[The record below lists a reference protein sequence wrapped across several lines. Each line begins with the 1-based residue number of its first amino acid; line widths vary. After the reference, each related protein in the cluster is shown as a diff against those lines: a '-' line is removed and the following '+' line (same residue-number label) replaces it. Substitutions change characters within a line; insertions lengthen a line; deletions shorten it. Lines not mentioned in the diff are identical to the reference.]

1 MRISWLCE
9 TQADRER
16 VLDMERRIR
25 PLRAGAFGLLGTA
38 LLICGPWVGFWTLFP
53 LCAACICFAA
63 SDFRLRTSRCPEY
76 RLAASWLAAELAIA
90 ASVALTGGP
99 TSPAVDWL
107 VLPVVT
113 LAARFDVRGVSAG
126 TVIAAGLIVASTLG
140 VHPAYIVAHPQHLVF
155 PLALL
160 GGLSMLSVALM
171 RSDLHHRSASV
182 IDPLTTM
189 LNRNALASRVR
200 ELSEQARIVKQ
211 PIGVILGDLDEFKL
225 VNDLHGHA
233 AGDGVLQD
241 VAYSM
246 RKQLRAF
253 DLAYRLGGEEFL
265 VLLPG
270 ADARHAMFIA
280 EGLRRAIAA
289 GPHGGLPVTMSFGV
303 TGSAPGE
310 FDYEKAI
317 VLADRALYQ
326 AKAAGRNRVRMSDP
340 GGRTSAAADDASA
353 WGGVDAGEPLTAS
366 SHTV

>member
-1 MRISWLCE
+1 
-9 TQADRER
+9 
-16 VLDMERRIR
+16 
-25 PLRAGAFGLLGTA
+25 
-38 LLICGPWVGFWTLFP
+38 VG
-53 LCAACICFAA
+53 FAA
-63 SDFRLRTSRCPEY
+63 SDFRLASSRCPEY
-76 RLAASWLAAELAIA
+76 RLAASWLTAELAIA

-99 TSPAVDWL
+99 ASAAVDWL

-113 LAARFDVRGVSAG
+113 LAARFDVRGVTAG
-126 TVIAAGLIVASTLG
+126 TVMAAGLIVASTLG
-140 VHPAYIVAHPQHLVF
+140 VHPAYVVAHPQHLVF

-189 LNRNALASRVR
+189 LNRNALASRVK
-200 ELSEQARIVKQ
+200 ELSHQARIVKQ
-211 PIGVILGDLDEFKL
+211 PIGVILGDLDCFKQ
-225 VNDLHGHA
+225 VNDRHGHA

-241 VAYSM
+241 VAYSL

-270 ADARHAMFIA
+270 ADAQRATIIA
-280 EGLRRAIAA
+280 EELRCAVAA
-289 GPHGGLPVTMSFGV
+289 DPQGGLPVTMSFGV
-303 TGSAPGE
+303 TGSPPGE

-326 AKAAGRNRVRMSDP
+326 AKAAGRNRVETFD
-340 GGRTSAAADDASA
+340 GDGQTGSAASTDQIAPS
-353 WGGVDAGEPLTAS
+353 GGFQPLGYYGTGDPLTAAAQEA
-366 SHTV
+366 

>member
-1 MRISWLCE
+1 VWASPPATSGW
-9 TQADRER
+9 
-16 VLDMERRIR
+16 
-25 PLRAGAFGLLGTA
+25 RAPGALST
-38 LLICGPWVGFWTLFP
+38 
-53 LCAACICFAA
+53 
-63 SDFRLRTSRCPEY
+63 
-76 RLAASWLAAELAIA
+76 RLAASWLTAELAIA

-99 TSPAVDWL
+99 ASAAVDWL

-113 LAARFDVRGVSAG
+113 MAARFDVRGVTAG
-126 TVIAAGLIVASTLG
+126 TVIATALIAASTLG
-140 VHPAYIVAHPQHLVF
+140 VHPAYVVAHPQHLVF

-189 LNRNALASRVR
+189 LNRNALASRVK
-200 ELSEQARIVKQ
+200 ELSHQARIVKQ
-211 PIGVILGDLDEFKL
+211 PIEVILGDLDGFKQ
-225 VNDLHGHA
+225 VNDRHGHA

-241 VAYSM
+241 VAYSL

-270 ADARHAMFIA
+270 ADAQRATIIA
-280 EGLRRAIAA
+280 GELRCAVAA
-289 GPHGGLPVTMSFGV
+289 DPQGGLPVTMSFGA
-303 TGSAPGE
+303 TGSPPGE

-326 AKAAGRNRVRMSDP
+326 AKAAGRNRVETFD
-340 GGRTSAAADDASA
+340 GDEQTGSAVS
-353 WGGVDAGEPLTAS
+353 V
-366 SHTV
+366 